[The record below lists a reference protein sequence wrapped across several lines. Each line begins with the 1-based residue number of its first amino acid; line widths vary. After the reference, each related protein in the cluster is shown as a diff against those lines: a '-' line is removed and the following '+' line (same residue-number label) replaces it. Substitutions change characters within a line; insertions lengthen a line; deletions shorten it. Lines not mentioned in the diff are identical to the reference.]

1 MQMNNIW
8 FELPPMPYYIT
19 IGQTQYEP
27 GQQHPNRRNL
37 GVFDLLFVL
46 QGTLFMGEDEKQWQV
61 CQGQSLLLLP
71 DRYHYATAPCTE
83 ETIFF
88 WIHFEF
94 HGTCREI
101 GDSRI
106 SLPIRHAWANPYYLR
121 VPQHSAPKQF
131 DSIVRLL
138 ELMHEHASANR
149 ATAYWKEQQRFMDLI
164 QLLEEE
170 ELEGSATSAVVKL
183 AEQTEAYLR
192 RHYQQ
197 DLTNETL
204 AEALHFHSNYIVRCM
219 KEIYQCTP
227 MEYLLQYRME
237 QAKLLLIKTEWPV
250 AKVGE
255 QVGFSYAPYFSSCF
269 KRHTGMPPLTFRKL
283 YAH

>member
-1 MQMNNIW
+1 MSKIL

-19 IGQTQYEP
+19 IGQTHYEP

-61 CQGQSLLLLP
+61 RQGQSLLLLP
-71 DRYHYATAPCTE
+71 DRYHYTTNACTE
-83 ETIFF
+83 ETIFY
-88 WIHFEF
+88 WLHFEH
-94 HGTCREI
+94 HGAYRELS
-101 GDSRI
+101 DTRTP
-106 SLPIRHAWANPYYLR
+106 LPIRHAWANPYYLK
-121 VPQHSAPKQF
+121 VAQHSTPRQF
-131 DSIVRLL
+131 ASIVRLL
-138 ELMHEHASANR
+138 ELMREQTTANG

-170 ELEGSATSAVVKL
+170 EQDDSTASSVVKL
-183 AEQTEAYLR
+183 AERTEAYLR

-204 AEALHFHSNYIVRCM
+204 AASLHFHSNYIVRCM

-227 MEYLLQYRME
+227 MEYLLQYRLE
-237 QAKLLLIKTEWPV
+237 QAKLLLIKTEWPI
-250 AKVGE
+250 AKVSE
-255 QVGFSYAPYFSSCF
+255 QVGFQYAPYFSSCF
-269 KRHTGMPPLTFRKL
+269 KRHIGMTPHSFRKL
-283 YAH
+283 YA